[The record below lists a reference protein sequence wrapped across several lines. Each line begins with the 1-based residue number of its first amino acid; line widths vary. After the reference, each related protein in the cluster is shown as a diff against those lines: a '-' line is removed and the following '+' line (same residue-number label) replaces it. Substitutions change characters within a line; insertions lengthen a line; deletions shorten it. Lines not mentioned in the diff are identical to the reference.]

1 MDKTSVGAW
10 LSVVFVGLA
19 QSVHADAPKI
29 ENVTLVGTQLSVTL
43 SHPDTGWDHYADRWL
58 VFDLSGDLIAERV
71 LLHPHVTEQPFAR
84 SSALPDNVQ
93 TGEIKIVASCN
104 HGDESAPYTF
114 KIDE

>member
-1 MDKTSVGAW
+1 LDKTSVGAC

-58 VFDLSGDLIAERV
+58 VFDLSGKTDRGTRALAPACDRAAICALKRIA
-71 LLHPHVTEQPFAR
+71 
-84 SSALPDNVQ
+84 
-93 TGEIKIVASCN
+93 
-104 HGDESAPYTF
+104 
-114 KIDE
+114 